1 MPMALAVVLGVSMM
15 LPVIYVA
22 LQIINEFVD

>member
-1 MPMALAVVLGVSMM
+1 MPMILAVVLGVSMM

-22 LQIINEFVD
+22 LMIISEFVE